1 MSSNEE
7 PQEQHPDDDR
17 TLGTTNTRELT
28 NKQAMNSRP
37 KETAPNEQDAVLGGS
52 NNNNNTVTNY
62 DDDAHYLEPRGL
74 NEIPKVLNV
83 LHIVGALVQTA
94 EAIFLFAFASNIN
107 LKWLLYTN
115 YPVAVDNAL
124 ASQIGG
130 EGTDNVYFARPESKY
145 LTSFSVPWVT
155 GAIVLLSA
163 IDHIFAIMPGG
174 RQLYE
179 HHLARNKA
187 SFRWLEYAVS
197 CSLMN
202 MHISQLVGVTDVHI
216 IILVFV
222 LSISIQYPAYIHEVV
237 NARAREEGFAQYWSP
252 FIFGCIPWVAVW
264 GVIFSYYHQSIAT
277 VGEDPPS
284 FVLPTIVA
292 VFVLEGLFPI
302 LFVLQ
307 WLKVGIF
314 KNYVVGEYG
323 YMILGL
329 IAKSSLAWI
338 TLIGAEKYAESFQYE
353 DEDMTDVFF
362 SEP

>member
-1 MSSNEE
+1 MPSQE
-7 PQEQHPDDDR
+7 PPHFEDDR
-17 TLGTTNTRELT
+17 TLGTM
-28 NKQAMNSRP
+28 KSRP
-37 KETAPNEQDAVLGGS
+37 KETNPNVDGNETAS
-52 NNNNNTVTNY
+52 
-62 DDDAHYLEPRGL
+62 HYLEPQSK
-74 NEIPKVLNV
+74 NKIPKVLTV
-83 LHIVGALVQTA
+83 LHLVGALLQTS
-94 EAIFLFAFASNIN
+94 ESIFLFAFSKNIN

-124 ASQIGG
+124 AYTIGG
-130 EGTDNVYFARPESKY
+130 EGTDNVYFARPDSKY

-163 IDHIFAIMPGG
+163 IDHIFAIIPGG

-179 HHLARNKA
+179 RHLAHSKA

-202 MHISQLVGVTDVHI
+202 MHISQLVGVTDAHMIVLI
-216 IILVFV
+216 FV

-237 NARAREEGFAQYWSP
+237 NARARADGHAQYWSP
-252 FIFGCIPWVAVW
+252 FIFGCIPWIAVW
-264 GVIFSYYHQSIAT
+264 GVIFSYYTQSIAR
-277 VGEDPPS
+277 GEDPPS
-284 FVLPTIVA
+284 FVLGTVVA
-292 VFVLEGLFPI
+292 VFVLEGLFPV

-307 WLKVGIF
+307 WMKIGIF
-314 KNYVVGEYG
+314 EDYVMGEFG

-353 DEDMTDVFF
+353 AEDDLFF
-362 SEP
+362 N

>member
-1 MSSNEE
+1 MSS
-7 PQEQHPDDDR
+7 QEQHFEDDR
-17 TLGTTNTRELT
+17 TLGTM
-28 NKQAMNSRP
+28 KSRP
-37 KETAPNEQDAVLGGS
+37 KETHPNENGNETSL
-52 NNNNNTVTNY
+52 
-62 DDDAHYLEPRGL
+62 HYLEPQAK
-74 NEIPKVLNV
+74 NEIPKVLAV
-83 LHIVGALVQTA
+83 LHLVGALLQTA
-94 EAIFLFAFASNIN
+94 EAIFLFAFSQNIN
-107 LKWLLYTN
+107 LKWLLYTH

-124 ASQIGG
+124 ASVIGG

-145 LTSFSVPWVT
+145 YASFSVPWVT

-163 IDHIFAIMPGG
+163 IDHIFAIIPGG

-202 MHISQLVGVTDVHI
+202 MHISQLVGVTDVHTI
-216 IILVFV
+216 VLIFV

-237 NARAREEGFAQYWSP
+237 NAKARADGYAQYWSP
-252 FIFGCIPWVAVW
+252 FIFGCIPWIAIW
-264 GVIFSYYHQSIAT
+264 GVIFSYYSESIAR
-277 VGEDPPS
+277 GEDPPS
-284 FVLPTIVA
+284 FVLPTVVA

-307 WLKVGIF
+307 WMKVGIF
-314 KNYVVGEYG
+314 KDYVVGEYG
-323 YMILGL
+323 YMVLGL

-353 DEDMTDVFF
+353 DDNDVFF
-362 SEP
+362 N

>member
-1 MSSNEE
+1 MSS
-7 PQEQHPDDDR
+7 PEQRLDDDR
-17 TLGTTNTRELT
+17 TLATM
-28 NKQAMNSRP
+28 KSRP
-37 KETAPNEQDAVLGGS
+37 RETDPNEQNEETTS
-52 NNNNNTVTNY
+52 S
-62 DDDAHYLEPRGL
+62 HYLEPQAK
-74 NEIPKVLNV
+74 NEIPKVLTV
-83 LHIVGALVQTA
+83 LHLVGALLQTA
-94 EAIFLFAFASNIN
+94 EAIFLFAFSQNIN

-124 ASQIGG
+124 AYEIGG
-130 EGTDNVYFARPESKY
+130 EGTDNIYFARPEPKY
-145 LTSFSVPWVT
+145 LASFSVPWVT

-163 IDHIFAIMPGG
+163 IDHIFAIVPGG

-202 MHISQLVGVTDVHI
+202 MHISQLVGVTDVHTI
-216 IILVFV
+216 VLIFV

-237 NARAREEGFAQYWSP
+237 NARARADGYAQYWSP
-252 FIFGCIPWVAVW
+252 FIFGCIPWIAVW
-264 GVIFSYYHQSIAT
+264 SVIFSYYSESIAR
-277 VGEDPPS
+277 GEDPPS
-284 FVLPTIVA
+284 FVLSTVVA

-307 WLKVGIF
+307 WMKIGVFQDYI
-314 KNYVVGEYG
+314 VGEYG

-353 DEDMTDVFF
+353 DDNDVFF
-362 SEP
+362 N